1 MIKNKNYTA
10 NIHVSS
16 LDRDVKLPLWDAESN
31 SFVNTH
37 MLNNVLSVKAE
48 NKQEARRKFYAVV
61 RELQAKVKFV
71 KGMFPKQ
78 GDQAT
83 FYINQIWEK

>member
-16 LDRDVKLPLWDAESN
+16 LNRDVKLPLWDTESN

-48 NKQEARRKFYAVV
+48 DKQEARRKFYAMV
-61 RELQAKVKFV
+61 RKLQTKVKFV

>member
-10 NIHVSS
+10 NIHISS
-16 LDRDVKLPLWDAESN
+16 LDRNVKLPLWDTESN
-31 SFVNTH
+31 SFVETH

-48 NKQEARRKFYAVV
+48 DKQEARRKFYAMV
-61 RELQAKVKFV
+61 RKLQTKVKFV

>member
-1 MIKNKNYTA
+1 MIKNKNYIA

-16 LDRDVKLPLWDAESN
+16 LDRDVKLPLWDTESN
-31 SFVNTH
+31 SFVKTH

-48 NKQEARRKFYAVV
+48 DKQEARRKFYAMV
-61 RELQAKVKFV
+61 RKLQTKVKFV

>member
-1 MIKNKNYTA
+1 MIKNKNYIA
-10 NIHVSS
+10 NIHLSS
-16 LDRDVKLPLWDAESN
+16 LNRDVKLPLWDTESN
-31 SFVNTH
+31 SFVETH

-48 NKQEARRKFYAVV
+48 DKQEARRKFYAMV
-61 RELQAKVKFV
+61 RKLQTKVKFV